1 MIVAA
6 LIAVAANGP
15 WSFLAVIV
23 IVIGGS
29 GIIRAMV
36 AVPIVSVSGAV
47 IRFLTGRDP
56 DHPRPPP
63 LTTEPENRVAG
74 DTW

>member
-23 IVIGGS
+23 LLTLMGS
-29 GIIRAMV
+29 WRAT
-36 AVPIVSVSGAV
+36 SCN
-47 IRFLTGRDP
+47 
-56 DHPRPPP
+56 RPS
-63 LTTEPENRVAG
+63 
-74 DTW
+74 